1 MTLPHAVVIAN
12 VEGSDP
18 ALLRERLAF
27 LMRCACRAR
36 LDV

>member
-1 MTLPHAVVIAN
+1 MTLPHAVVMAN

-27 LMRCACRAR
+27 LMRCVCRAW
-36 LDV
+36 LEV